1 MNPAARRSPLAA
13 AGALSAAAAI
23 ALAAYAAHGVDGEAQ
38 QRLQTAAVYAFG
50 HGVALALLAT
60 TVVRRLGRAAL
71 SGLLLGMLLFCGSL
85 AGNVL
90 FGWPTAAAPFGGMLL
105 IAGWLLLAVDFLRR

>member
-1 MNPAARRSPLAA
+1 MNPIGRRSPLAA
-13 AGALSAAAAI
+13 AGALSAAAAV

-38 QRLQTAAVYAFG
+38 LRLQTAAIQAFG
-50 HGVALALLAT
+50 HGLALALLAP

-71 SGLLLGMLLFCGSL
+71 SVLLLGMLLFCGSL

-90 FGWPTAAAPFGGMLL
+90 LGWPTVAAPFGGMLL
-105 IAGWLLLAVDFLRR
+105 IVGWLLLAVDFLRR